1 MIITTKKV
9 AEKLDA
15 YLHHRLTLAKLVDW
29 AETAMMESE
38 FEVKHHNQIRNTV
51 ARLGLADVR
60 AFGLTWE
67 DCEQFLEQLG
77 YAAQIQIVAAHANSP
92 VVSVHERPAKYGK

>member
-1 MIITTKKV
+1 MIITPKKV
-9 AEKLDA
+9 ADKLDA

-29 AETAMMESE
+29 AERAMMEGE
-38 FEVKHHNQIRNTV
+38 FETKHHAQIRDTV

-67 DCEQFLEQLG
+67 DCEQFLDQLG
-77 YAAQIQIVAAHANSP
+77 YAAQIQIVAAHASP
-92 VVSVHERPAKYGK
+92 SAAFVHERPAKYGK

>member
-29 AETAMMESE
+29 AEAVMMNGE
-38 FEVKHHNQIRNTV
+38 FEAKHHNQVRDTV

-67 DCEQFLEQLG
+67 DCEDLLEQLG
-77 YAAQIQIVAAHANSP
+77 YTASVQIVAAHATP
-92 VVSVHERPAKYGK
+92 APALVRERPSKYGK